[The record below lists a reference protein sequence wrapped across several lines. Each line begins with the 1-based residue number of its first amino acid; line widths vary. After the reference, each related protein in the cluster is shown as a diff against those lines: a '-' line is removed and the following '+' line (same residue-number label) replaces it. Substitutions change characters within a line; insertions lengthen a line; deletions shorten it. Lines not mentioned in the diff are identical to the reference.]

1 MPCAPAAPPT
11 RFDGS
16 QDEGAGTGTGRPAY
30 DRRMADVRTYDP
42 SEGNP
47 IAQALRAAM
56 GEPVRPVTPGE
67 KPPAAP
73 APAANSWVSLKVV
86 KEG

>member
-1 MPCAPAAPPT
+1 
-11 RFDGS
+11 
-16 QDEGAGTGTGRPAY
+16 
-30 DRRMADVRTYDP
+30 MADVRTYDP

-67 KPPAAP
+67 KPPPAPAAP
-73 APAANSWVSLKVV
+73 APAANAWVSLKVV